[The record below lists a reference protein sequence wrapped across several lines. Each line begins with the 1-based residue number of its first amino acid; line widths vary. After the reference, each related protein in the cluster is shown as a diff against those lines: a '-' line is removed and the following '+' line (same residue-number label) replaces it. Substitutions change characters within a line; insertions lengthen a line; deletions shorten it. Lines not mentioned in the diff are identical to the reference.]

1 MNRFTI
7 VFVLFNFLLFSCTSE
22 DEVTR
27 SNFEING
34 IIKGA
39 ENQFLYLQ
47 APSENGIIE
56 VAKVKLSGAGSFSI
70 KGDIP
75 GFSLYNLRL
84 GEDNSKII
92 LLPIAPNDKLA
103 INTTVKSFNDKPL
116 ISGIS
121 WSKQANEYYAFID
134 KQKKRSEK
142 FKNLNQNSSNNDFQD
157 YLISARN
164 KIDSFSIASLKKNPQ
179 STFNIVLFPAL
190 FPLSSIE
197 NWDKNNLLLM
207 RQVIRDLRN
216 KFSKSALVNRYSNQ
230 VDKIEGAYLEYI
242 SMKGGKIDAPDFALQ
257 TVYGDKLKLSDLQ
270 GKYVLIDFWAS
281 WCGPCRRENP
291 NLVRLFKKFR
301 KKDFTILSVSL
312 DNNID
317 AWKKAIEKDGLIW
330 KNHVSDL
337 LGWESPLT
345 KIYKFNQ
352 IPHTVLVN
360 KEGKIIAKNLRG
372 KQLENKLLEILK

>member
-1 MNRFTI
+1 MKRFTI
-7 VFVLFNFLLFSCTSE
+7 VFILFNVLLFSCSTEE
-22 DEVTR
+22 DIST
-27 SNFEING
+27 SNFEIKG
-34 IIKGA
+34 IVKGA
-39 ENQFLYLQ
+39 QNQFIYLE

-56 VAKVKLSGAGSFSI
+56 VAKVKLSGTGSFSI

-75 GFSLYNLRL
+75 GFSIYNLRL
-84 GEDNSKII
+84 GEGNSKII

-103 INTTVKSFNDKPL
+103 LNTTVKSFNDKPL

-121 WSKQANEYYAFID
+121 WSTQANAYYDFID
-134 KQKKRSEK
+134 TQKKRSLK
-142 FKNLNQNSSNNDFQD
+142 FKNSDQNSSNNDFQN

-164 KIDSFSIASLKKNPQ
+164 KIDSFSVSSLKKYPK

-197 NWDKNNLLLM
+197 KWDKNNLLLM
-207 RQVIRDLRN
+207 RQVIRNLQG
-216 KFSKSALVNRYSNQ
+216 KYSKSSLVNRYSNQ
-230 VDKIEGAYLEYI
+230 VDKIETAYLEYVG
-242 SMKGGKIDAPDFALQ
+242 MKSGKIDAPDFALQ
-257 TVYGDKLKLSDLQ
+257 TVDGEKLKLSDLQ

-291 NLVRLFKKFR
+291 NLVKLYKKFR

-312 DNNID
+312 DNNAD
-317 AWKKAIEKDGLIW
+317 AWKKAINKDGLLW
-330 KNHVSDL
+330 PNHVSDL

-345 KIYKFNQ
+345 KIYKFNE
-352 IPHTVLVN
+352 IPYTVLVN

-372 KQLENKLLEILK
+372 KQLENKLSEILK